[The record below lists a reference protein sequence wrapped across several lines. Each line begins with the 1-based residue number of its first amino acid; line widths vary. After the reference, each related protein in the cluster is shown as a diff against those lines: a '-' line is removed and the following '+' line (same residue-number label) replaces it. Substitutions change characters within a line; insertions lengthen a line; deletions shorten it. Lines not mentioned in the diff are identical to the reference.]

1 MISSFHFRLHQIWF
15 SAELKY
21 KRPRP
26 AYPKQ
31 TAPVS
36 SSRVRQHI
44 YVYTQGFQETCLNY
58 NSLVFITSIKKQSE
72 YSSLQLSIILLMRK
86 DYDSDD

>member
-1 MISSFHFRLHQIWF
+1 MISSFHSYRLHQIWF

-31 TAPVS
+31 TAPGQFIKGPSAHLRVDTGVS
-36 SSRVRQHI
+36 
-44 YVYTQGFQETCLNY
+44 GDMPEL
-58 NSLVFITSIKKQSE
+58 
-72 YSSLQLSIILLMRK
+72 
-86 DYDSDD
+86 